1 MAGVA
6 RPLPGPPA
14 GRGSRGGAPCALFH
28 LHLKL
33 EGTGLARLLV
43 FFVVP
48 SSLPLAVSE
57 VRISPGFRVMVPAV
71 GCCWLEVCS
80 DASGP
85 QRHVHARMSC
95 MCWVM
100 LSGCWLSVGRNAAAS
115 RARRGELS
123 SPVLS
128 WRVMAVPTAVPTT
141 AAPTRCHRRPLRSR
155 RQSQHRRGPQRAIV
169 PVDRL
174 NQRPQ
179 ETTPSRSLARC

>member
-1 MAGVA
+1 M
-6 RPLPGPPA
+6 
-14 GRGSRGGAPCALFH
+14 F
-28 LHLKL
+28 
-33 EGTGLARLLV
+33 

-85 QRHVHARMSC
+85 QWHVHARMSC

-128 WRVMAVPTAVPTT
+128 WRVMAVPTAAPTT

-155 RQSQHRRGPQRAIV
+155 RQSQRRHVHARMSCMCWAVLSGCWLSAGRNAAASRARRGE
-169 PVDRL
+169 L
-174 NQRPQ
+174 S
-179 ETTPSRSLARC
+179 PSPSILSFLYSGAAAARGGISTCG